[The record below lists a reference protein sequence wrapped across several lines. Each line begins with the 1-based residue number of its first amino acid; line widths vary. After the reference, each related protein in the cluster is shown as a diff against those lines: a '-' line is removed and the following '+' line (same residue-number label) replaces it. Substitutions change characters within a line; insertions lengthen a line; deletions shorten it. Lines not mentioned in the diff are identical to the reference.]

1 MGWVLWR
8 GVQPARLETAK
19 ERVLGGGSTLVKG
32 KHGKRRYKN
41 TYGLLFDCFLIILK
55 KSHQAINQNKSRDLL
70 GGWG

>member
-32 KHGKRRYKN
+32 KHGKRR
-41 TYGLLFDCFLIILK
+41 L
-55 KSHQAINQNKSRDLL
+55 
-70 GGWG
+70 